1 MSVSALTETY
11 LNRPFP
17 IWNESVTKA
26 LVDDRWQILAQSSQW
41 TPRNYT
47 AAGYFLNDLS
57 VSPVKTKISSDSRD
71 QNIYIEAPCSNY
83 LDDFYLKSGLYP
95 YPDGQINTP
104 QIVTCFQRALQ
115 LLEYVVSSYRCI
127 HTLVRSIIVLAPDN
141 PDTDISYSHP
151 AIPFSICISCSAQPS
166 DYQEIRM
173 LEAIL
178 HEAMHLQLSL
188 IERYIPLIE
197 STGETE
203 LYYSPWRNEPRPAR
217 GVLHGL
223 FVFRAIYEFFSILNT
238 CPQSA
243 PVNFYVN
250 RRLERIAHEI
260 RSLTGF
266 PSSAALTATG
276 ALFAEQLTLIRSLK
290 ELVPDILL

>member
-17 IWNESVTKA
+17 IWDESITQA
-26 LVDDRWQILAQSSQW
+26 LVDDRWHILAQSSQW

-47 AAGYFLNDLS
+47 TAGYFLNDLS

-71 QNIYIEAPCSNY
+71 QNIYIEAPCLNY

-95 YPDGQINTP
+95 YRDGQINTP
-104 QIVTCFQRALQ
+104 QIVTCFQQALQ
-115 LLEYVVSSYRCI
+115 LLEYVVSSSRCI
-127 HTLVRSIIVLAPDN
+127 HALVRSIIVLVPDN

-151 AIPFSICISCSAQPS
+151 AIPFSIFISCSAQPS

-197 STGETE
+197 STGETK
-203 LYYSPWRNEPRPAR
+203 LYYSPWRNEARPAR

-223 FVFRAIYEFFSILNT
+223 FVFRAIYEFFSILIVH
-238 CPQSA
+238 PQS
-243 PVNFYVN
+243 VSVKFYVN
-250 RRLERIAHEI
+250 KRLENIAHEI
-260 RSLTGF
+260 GSLTGF
-266 PSSAALTATG
+266 SASPALTATG
-276 ALFAEQLTLIRSLK
+276 VLFAEQLTVI
-290 ELVPDILL
+290 

>member
-1 MSVSALTETY
+1 MMSVSALTETY

-17 IWNESVTKA
+17 IWNENVSQT

-41 TPRNYT
+41 TPRNYNV
-47 AAGYFLNDLS
+47 AGYFLNDLT
-57 VSPVKTKISSDSRD
+57 VSPVKTKISSDSKG
-71 QNIYIEAPCSNY
+71 QNIYIEAPGPDC
-83 LDDFYLKSGLYP
+83 LDGFYIKAGLHP
-95 YPDGQINTP
+95 YSDDQINNP
-104 QIVTCFQRALQ
+104 PILTCFQEALQ
-115 LLEYVVSSYRCI
+115 LLDYVVPSCNCI
-127 HTLVRSIIVLAPDN
+127 HALVRSIIVLAPDN

-151 AIPFSICISCSAQPS
+151 AIPFSIFISCSAQPS
-166 DYQEIRM
+166 DYQEIRL

-197 STGETE
+197 STGESD
-203 LYYSPWRNEPRPAR
+203 LHYSPWRDEVRPAR

-238 CPQSA
+238 CAQSA
-243 PVNFYVN
+243 AIKFYAN
-250 RRLERIAHEI
+250 RRLERIAQEI
-260 RSLTGF
+260 GSLTGF

-276 ALFAEQLTLIRSLK
+276 SLFAEQLTLI
-290 ELVPDILL
+290 

>member
-1 MSVSALTETY
+1 MFTHSERNRQMMSVSALTETY

-17 IWNESVTKA
+17 IWDENVTQA

-41 TPRNYT
+41 TPRNYNT
-47 AAGYFLNDLS
+47 AGYFLEDSS
-57 VSPVKTKISSDSRD
+57 VAPVKTKISSDSRD
-71 QNIYIEAPCSNY
+71 QNIYIEAPGPSC
-83 LDDFYLKSGLYP
+83 LDGFYIKAGLHP
-95 YPDGQINTP
+95 YPDDQINNP
-104 QIVTCFQRALQ
+104 LILTCFQEALQ
-115 LLEYVVSSYRCI
+115 LLDCVVPSCSCI
-127 HTLVRSIIVLAPDN
+127 HALVRSIIVLAPEN

-151 AIPFSICISCSAQPS
+151 TIPFSIFISCSAQPS

-178 HEAMHLQLSL
+178 HEAIHLQLSL

-197 STGETE
+197 STGETD
-203 LYYSPWRNEPRPAR
+203 LYYSPWRDEARPAR

-243 PVNFYVN
+243 SVKFYVN
-250 RRLERIAHEI
+250 RRLEHIAHEI
-260 RSLTGF
+260 GSLAGF

-276 ALFAEQLTLIRSLK
+276 ALFTEQLTLI
-290 ELVPDILL
+290 

>member
-11 LNRPFP
+11 LNNPFP
-17 IWNESVTKA
+17 IWSENVAQA
-26 LVDDRWQILAQSSQW
+26 LVDDRWQIFAQSSQW
-41 TPRNYT
+41 TPRNYNT
-47 AAGYFLNDLS
+47 AGYLLEDSSF
-57 VSPVKTKISSDSRD
+57 SPVKTRISSGSRD

-83 LDDFYLKSGLYP
+83 LDDFYLKSGLHP
-95 YPDGQINTP
+95 YPDGEIKAS
-104 QIVTCFQRALQ
+104 QIVTCFQEALQ
-115 LLEYVVSSYRCI
+115 LLEYVVPSSRCI
-127 HTLVRSIIVLAPDN
+127 HALVRAIIVLAPDN

-151 AIPFSICISCSAQPS
+151 AIPFSIFISCSAQPS
-166 DYQEIRM
+166 DYQEIRL

-197 STGETE
+197 STGETD
-203 LYYSPWRNEPRPAR
+203 LYYSPWRNELRPAR
-217 GVLHGL
+217 GLLHGL

-238 CPQSA
+238 RPQS
-243 PVNFYVN
+243 VRMKFHMNS
-250 RRLERIAHEI
+250 RLERIAHEI

-276 ALFAEQLTLIRSLK
+276 ALFAEQLTLI
-290 ELVPDILL
+290 